1 MLTTDRPVGTMRIHS
16 FFRSIEVTDSNALL
30 QSALLKQLAPFTRSG
45 YALFREV
52 IDSDGAL
59 PARLKCLFSAVAA
72 ANKGYLELAQQE
84 LERAAGLGMPLNE
97 AASGLIL
104 LSSLRGEGAA
114 LAFDAMLAKVYGP
127 PASDPQAP
135 SLLRAGPGEAEVNF
149 RSYWGTVPPAL
160 ASLLRLVPK
169 GADGYF
175 LMRKG
180 TIECNQL
187 DRKSAELMLIT
198 VLASDYSPQAATH
211 IKAARAVGASDE
223 EMAEAVLCAVPSAGI
238 AAWMAAGVLIEAA

>member
-1 MLTTDRPVGTMRIHS
+1 
-16 FFRSIEVTDSNALL
+16 VTDSNALL

-72 ANKGYLELAQQE
+72 TNKGYLDLAQQE
-84 LERAAGLGMPLNE
+84 LARAAGLGMPLNE

-127 PASDPQAP
+127 PTSDPRPP
-135 SLLRAGPGEAEVNF
+135 SLVRAEPGEAEANF
-149 RSYWGTVPPAL
+149 KSYWGTVPPAL
-160 ASLLRLVPK
+160 ASLLRLAPK

-180 TIECNQL
+180 TIESNRL
-187 DRKSAELMLIT
+187 ERKLSELMLVA
-198 VLASDYSPQAATH
+198 VLAADYSPMAATH
-211 IKAARAVGASDE
+211 VKAARSVGATE
-223 EMAEAVLCAVPSAGI
+223 QELAEAVLCAVPSGGI
-238 AAWMAAGVLIEAA
+238 AAWMAVGTLLQVGVE

>member
-1 MLTTDRPVGTMRIHS
+1 MT
-16 FFRSIEVTDSNALL
+16 ESNALL
-30 QSALLKQLAPFTRSG
+30 GSVLLKQLAPFTVSG
-45 YALFREV
+45 YSLFREL
-52 IDSDGAL
+52 IETDAAL
-59 PARLKCLFSAVAA
+59 PAKIKCLFAAVAA
-72 ANKGYLELAQQE
+72 SNKGYAALAQRE
-84 LERAAGLGMPLNE
+84 LEHAARRGLTLNE

-114 LAFDAMLAKVYGP
+114 LAFDET
-127 PASDPQAP
+127 
-135 SLLRAGPGEAEVNF
+135 LRAVYPVPGSASKEIELVRAAPGEAEANF
-149 RSYWGTVPPAL
+149 TSYWGAVPPAL
-160 ASLLRLVPK
+160 ASLMRLAPK

-187 DRKSAELMLIT
+187 DKKSAELMLIA
-198 VLASDYSPQAATH
+198 VLASDYSPMAATH
-211 IKAARAVGASDE
+211 IKAARAAGATDS

>member
-1 MLTTDRPVGTMRIHS
+1 
-16 FFRSIEVTDSNALL
+16 VTDSNALL
-30 QSALLKQLAPFTRSG
+30 QSVLLKQLAPFTRSG

-114 LAFDAMLAKVYGP
+114 LAFDATLAKVYGP

-135 SLLRAGPGEAEVNF
+135 PLLRAGPGEAEANF

-211 IKAARAVGASDE
+211 ITAARAVGASDE

-238 AAWMAAGVLIEAA
+238 AAWMATGVLIEAP

>member
-1 MLTTDRPVGTMRIHS
+1 M
-16 FFRSIEVTDSNALL
+16 TDSNALL
-30 QSALLKQLAPFTRSG
+30 QSVLLKQLAPFTISG
-45 YALFREV
+45 YGLFREV
-52 IDSDGAL
+52 IELDGAL
-59 PARLKCLFSAVAA
+59 PAKFKCLFSAVAA
-72 ANKGYLELAQQE
+72 SNKGYAELARRE
-84 LERAAGLGMPLNE
+84 LERAARLGLPLNE

-114 LAFDAMLAKVYGP
+114 LEFDKTLGAVYEA
-127 PASDPQAP
+127 PASAVREPT
-135 SLLRAGPGEAEVNF
+135 LVRAEPGEAEANF

-169 GADGYF
+169 GADSYF

-211 IKAARAVGASDE
+211 VRAARAVGASDA

>member
-1 MLTTDRPVGTMRIHS
+1 M
-16 FFRSIEVTDSNALL
+16 ESNALL
-30 QSALLKQLAPFTRSG
+30 GSALLQQLAPFTISG

-52 IDSDGAL
+52 IEVDGAL
-59 PARLKCLFSAVAA
+59 PAKIKSLFAAVAA
-72 ANKGYLELAQQE
+72 TNKGYADLARRE
-84 LERAAGLGMPLNE
+84 LECAARLGLTRNE

-114 LAFDAMLAKVYGP
+114 LAFNAALDAVYPVSGPAPKEAKVM
-127 PASDPQAP
+127 
-135 SLLRAGPGEAEVNF
+135 RAAPGEAEANF
-149 RSYWGTVPPAL
+149 KSYFGTVPPAL
-160 ASLLRLVPK
+160 ATLLRLAPK

-187 DRKSAELMLIT
+187 DKKLAELMLVT
-198 VLASDYSPQAATH
+198 VLASDYSPMAATH
-211 IKAARAVGASDE
+211 IKAARTAGATDQ
-223 EMAEAVLCAVPSAGI
+223 EMAEAVLCAVPAAGI

>member
-1 MLTTDRPVGTMRIHS
+1 MRNRQS
-16 FFRSIEVTDSNALL
+16 FRSTEVTDSNALL
-30 QSALLKQLAPFTRSG
+30 QSALLKQLAPFTLSG

-52 IDSDGAL
+52 IGSDSAL

-72 ANKGYLELAQQE
+72 VNKGYLQLAQEE
-84 LERAAGLGMPLNE
+84 LERAAALGMPLNE

-127 PASDPQAP
+127 PTSDPRPP
-135 SLLRAGPGEAEVNF
+135 SLVRAEPGEAEANF
-149 RSYWGTVPPAL
+149 KSYWGTVPPAL
-160 ASLLRLVPK
+160 ASLLRLAPK

-187 DRKSAELMLIT
+187 DRKSAELMLIA

-211 IKAARAVGASDE
+211 VKAARAIGATDE